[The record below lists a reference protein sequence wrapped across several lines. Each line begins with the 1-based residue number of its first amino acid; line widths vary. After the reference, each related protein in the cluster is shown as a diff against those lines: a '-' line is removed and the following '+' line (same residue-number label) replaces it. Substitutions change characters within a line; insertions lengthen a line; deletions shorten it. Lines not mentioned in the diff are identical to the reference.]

1 MSMDLIHAWLAAPLE
16 LCAVEGPRA
25 CAEPAHFSFLHE
37 PSPFPFHVLPLI
49 WPLSLALTSET
60 L

>member
-1 MSMDLIHAWLAAPLE
+1 MSMDLIRAWLAAPL
-16 LCAVEGPRA
+16 EGPRA